1 MSGITASEVKALR
14 DRTGA
19 GMMDCKKALVACEG
33 DVEKSI
39 DWLRKKGLSAAAKK
53 SGRVAAE
60 GLVGLYVDG
69 KKGTVLEVNAETDFV
84 ARNDLFQKYVSAVV
98 EIASKNNADLE
109 TLKNLDYPE
118 TGRNVSEELTNL
130 IATIGEN
137 MGLRRVSH
145 ISVNEGVIASYVH
158 NKIADNL
165 GKIGILIGLESSA
178 DKSKLLE
185 LGKKIAMHIAA
196 TSPKSVNISDL
207 DPEIVA
213 RERDVVT
220 EQAKNSGKKEEFI
233 PKIVEGRLSK
243 FYGEVV
249 LMEQIFVI
257 DGSSKVKDVIAQAEK
272 DLGAPIKIVGFK
284 KFVLGEGIEKQA
296 VDFAAEVAAQLN

>member
-84 ARNDLFQKYVSAVV
+84 ARNDLFQKYVSTVV

-145 ISVNEGVIASYVH
+145 VSVNEGVIASYVH

-207 DPEIVA
+207 DPEIVV

>member
-1 MSGITASEVKALR
+1 MAEITANEVKALR

-69 KKGTVLEVNAETDFV
+69 NKGTVLEVNAETDFV
-84 ARNDLFQKYVSAVV
+84 ARNDLFQKYVSTVV
-98 EIASKNNADLE
+98 EIASKNDADLE
-109 TLKNLDYPE
+109 TLRDLDYPE

-137 MGLRRVSH
+137 MGVRRVSH
-145 ISVNEGVIASYVH
+145 LSVSDGVVASYVH

-165 GKIGILIGLESSA
+165 GKIGILVGLESTA

-196 TSPKSVNISDL
+196 ASPKSVNISDL
-207 DPEIVA
+207 DPEVVA

-249 LMEQIFVI
+249 LTEQVFVI
-257 DGSSKVKDVIAQAEK
+257 DGTSKVKEVIAQAEK
-272 DLGAPIKIVGFK
+272 DLGSPIKIVGFK
-284 KFVLGEGIEKQA
+284 KFVLGEGIEKQV
-296 VDFAAEVAAQLN
+296 VDFAAEVVAQLN